1 MIMILLFLALSRSLL
16 CTIVIRFT
24 LFKDSLGDVMSDC
37 FNSFSFLSNL
47 NFGTFP
53 LIFFLLSQGF
63 FLLPSS
69 LAITIILL
77 SSPQPSPQWVN
88 YVIKIR
94 NYLHSPTFFQLHW
107 PSFIISQDNPD
118 ITIDLLSTPRSSL
131 RQQIIIPLSLI
142 LMMLLPSI
150 SIFTLLHHHLTF
162 QLVMPTSSPSS
173 TPLYLHSLQY
183 PFLPTKFEQNSINLL
198 EHFLTSTFISLPSSF
213 STSLIPLLSPS
224 IHTY

>member
-1 MIMILLFLALSRSLL
+1 MKDYFLFLSSASLSHTLL
-16 CTIVIRFT
+16 C
-24 LFKDSLGDVMSDC
+24 LLSPPKDLY
-37 FNSFSFLSNL
+37 SFSFLSNW

-53 LIFFLLSQGF
+53 LIPFLQSQGF

-69 LAITIILL
+69 FSPSLIPH

-88 YVIKIR
+88 YVIKII
-94 NYLHSPTFFQLHW
+94 NLLHSPTFLQSHW
-107 PSFIISQDNPD
+107 PSFIILQDNPD
-118 ITIDLLSTPRSSL
+118 ITVDLLSTPRSSL

-162 QLVMPTSSPSS
+162 QLVMPTSSPFP

-213 STSLIPLLSPS
+213 SPTLIPLPSPS
-224 IHTY
+224 IPTY